1 MQPSY
6 LMSPEVLIIKN
17 ELESLLSHIK
27 HTRHDFEGYGMV
39 TNQHIVVIT
48 NSLEVFILLCD
59 FCGPDT
65 FGSEI
70 FVDKMTDF
78 IEKVI
83 NAEIK
88 SLTEDYRNSLPHD
101 YIAKLCRKI
110 KDIPF
115 RTANISEDGGITP
128 VGIFS
133 VDSPIDWNDNI
144 FLELEKYLD
153 IGEILSSDPITLAI
167 KESLS
172 TLKLPRRSSYYAAI
186 VGPSLMGKTQTA
198 FSLFH
203 IMNVLYFNLSVGNGG
218 GNIAAG
224 ETQPVYEPFRSF
236 SILLSKAIDQDLK
249 SEKLDTN
256 KIHANGLRDNPQP
269 FYTLGFIYAYL
280 KMKNIRSSST
290 IKEFLYEIVKYNK
303 ALIPALTRA
312 QFTEKISSGK

>member
-1 MQPSY
+1 MP
-6 LMSPEVLIIKN
+6 PEVLIIKN

-27 HTRHDFEGYGMV
+27 HTKHDFEGYGTIME
-39 TNQHIVVIT
+39 QDILVIT
-48 NSLEVFILLCD
+48 NSLGVFIRSCD

-70 FVDKMTDF
+70 FVDKMKDF
-78 IEKVI
+78 IKNVI
-83 NAEIK
+83 DAEIK
-88 SLTEDYRNSLPHD
+88 SLTEEYSKSLPHE
-101 YIAKLCRKI
+101 YIAELCRKI
-110 KDIPF
+110 QDIPY
-115 RTANISEDGGITP
+115 ISEDGRITP

-144 FLELEKYLD
+144 FLEVEKYLD
-153 IGEILSSDPITLAI
+153 IGEILSSDPITLTI
-167 KESLS
+167 KESLK
-172 TLKLPRRSSYYAAI
+172 TLKQPRRSSYYAAI

-203 IMNVLYFNLSVGNGG
+203 SMDVLYFNLDVGNAVD
-218 GNIAAG
+218 NIG
-224 ETQPVYEPFRSF
+224 TGDSTQPVYESFRSF
-236 SILLSKAIDQDLK
+236 SILFSKAIDQDLK
-249 SEKLDTN
+249 SDTLDTN

-269 FYTLGFIYAYL
+269 FHTLGFIYVYL

-312 QFTEKISSGK
+312 QFTEKISSGN